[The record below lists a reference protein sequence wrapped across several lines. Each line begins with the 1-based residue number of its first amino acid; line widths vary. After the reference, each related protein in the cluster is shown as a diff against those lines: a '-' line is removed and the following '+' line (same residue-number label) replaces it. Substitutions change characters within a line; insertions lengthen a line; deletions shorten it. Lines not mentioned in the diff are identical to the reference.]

1 MWVDADRL
9 SFENMLGQVAMSH
22 SQYTILNFPFRS
34 FNFQP
39 EKLIVIWPNKYLCKN
54 PTITTQQK
62 KGDTLLITCL
72 IQYTGKIHN
81 SSLERVWKLVHIW
94 RRQKKKKK
102 EDKEALATQNC
113 INQSLCKCSY
123 TFYSCLT
130 SLIMSFL
137 SSHTWNRWDAT
148 FWSLN

>member
-9 SFENMLGQVAMSH
+9 SFENMLGQVAVSH

-62 KGDTLLITCL
+62 KGDTLLIIYL
-72 IQYTGKIHN
+72 IQFTGKIHN
-81 SSLERVWKLVHIW
+81 SSLERVLKIGAHMKKAE
-94 RRQKKKKK
+94 KKKKK
-102 EDKEALATQNC
+102 G
-113 INQSLCKCSY
+113 
-123 TFYSCLT
+123 
-130 SLIMSFL
+130 
-137 SSHTWNRWDAT
+137 RWRGSGNT
-148 FWSLN
+148 KLHKSIPLQMFIYILQLFN